1 MGERGGS
8 VNARRKLPW
17 LLLLLVTLALAL
29 VAAGCGG
36 DDDDAT
42 EPAGEDTTAVEET
55 TTEEEV
61 EPIKVGLVTDIGGL
75 NDRGF
80 NSLAN
85 AGLERAEAELGAEI
99 RVLESKSDA
108 DYIPNLQSL
117 AEEGYDLVVS
127 VGFLMGEATHAAAE
141 AFPDTNF
148 AIIDFGYGGD
158 GCEDTNSCELPN
170 LQGLLFKEQE
180 TGYLAGYL
188 AGLVTETNTI
198 SSVGGIKIPPVD
210 RFIAGYQAGA
220 LASNPDI
227 TTLNGYS
234 EDFVDQAKCK
244 ELALGQI
251 AEGSDVVFQ
260 VAGGCGLGALDAAS
274 EEGVW
279 GIGVDA
285 DQAFLGDHVLTSAL
299 KRVDEAV
306 FQTIQA
312 QADGSFTGGSVTL
325 FGLAEE
331 GVGLGEFSPNADQA
345 AIDEA
350 LAQVQ
355 GIVDGSITVPDTLE

>member
-1 MGERGGS
+1 

-17 LLLLLVTLALAL
+17 LLLLLATLALAL

-36 DDDDAT
+36 DDDDGD
-42 EPAGEDTTAVEET
+42 AGDTSAVEET
-55 TTEEEV
+55 TSEEA

-85 AGLERAEAELGAEI
+85 QGLERAASDLGVEI

-108 DYIPNLQSL
+108 DYIPNLSTL
-117 AEEGYDLVVS
+117 AEEGYNLIIS
-127 VGFLMGEATHAAAE
+127 VGFLMGEATHQAAE
-141 AFPDTNF
+141 AFPDTSF
-148 AIIDFGYGGD
+148 AIIDNAYGGE
-158 GCEDTNSCELPN
+158 GCEETNTCELPN

-188 AGLVTETNTI
+188 AGLVTESNTI

-220 LASNPDI
+220 KASNPDV

-244 ELALGQI
+244 EVALDQI

-260 VAGGCGLGALDAAS
+260 VAGGCGLGALDAAQ

-285 DQAFLGDHVLTSAL
+285 NQAFLGDHVLTSAL
-299 KRVDEAV
+299 KKVDEAV
-306 FQTIQA
+306 YQTIA
-312 QADGSFTGGSVTL
+312 AVADGSFQGGGVTL

-331 GVGLGEFSPNADQA
+331 GVGLGEFSPNAPQD
-345 AIDEA
+345 AIDQTLE
-350 LAQVQ
+350 QIP
-355 GIVDGSITVPDTLE
+355 GIVDGTIEVPESLE

>member
-1 MGERGGS
+1 

-17 LLLLLVTLALAL
+17 LLLLLATLALAL

-36 DDDDAT
+36 DDDDG
-42 EPAGEDTTAVEET
+42 AGEGTGAAEDTTSGAA
-55 TTEEEV
+55 

-85 AGLERAEAELGAEI
+85 QGLERAASDLGVEI

-108 DYIPNLQSL
+108 DYIPNLSTL
-117 AEEGYDLVVS
+117 AEEGYNLVIS
-127 VGFLMGEATHAAAE
+127 VGFLMGEATHQAAE

-148 AIIDFGYGGD
+148 AIIDFAYGGE
-158 GCEDTNSCELPN
+158 GCEDTNTCELPN

-188 AGLVTETNTI
+188 AGLVTESNTI

-220 LASNPDI
+220 KASNPDVE
-227 TTLNGYS
+227 TLNGYS

-244 ELALGQI
+244 ELALDQI
-251 AEGSDVVFQ
+251 AEGSDIVFQ

-299 KRVDEAV
+299 KKVDEAV
-306 FQTIQA
+306 FQTIQG
-312 QADGSFTGGSVTL
+312 QADGSFQGGGVTL

-331 GVGLGEFSPNADQA
+331 GVGLGEFSPNAPQE
-345 AIDEA
+345 AIDET
-350 LAQVQ
+350 LAQVPS
-355 GIVDGSITVPDTLE
+355 IVDGSIEVPDTLD

>member
-1 MGERGGS
+1 MGEGGGS
-8 VNARRKLPW
+8 VKVTRKLPW
-17 LLLLLVTLALAL
+17 LLVLLVTLLLAL

-36 DDDDAT
+36 DDDDGD
-42 EPAGEDTTAVEET
+42 AGDGDTTAATDEA
-55 TTEEEV
+55 TTEEA
-61 EPIKVGLVTDIGGL
+61 EPIRVGLVTDIGGL

-85 AGLERAEAELGAEI
+85 EGLERAASELGAEI

-108 DYIPNLQSL
+108 DYIPNLSTL
-117 AEEGYDLVVS
+117 AEEGFDLIIS

-141 AFPDTNF
+141 EFPETNF
-148 AIIDFGYGGD
+148 AIIDNAYGGE
-158 GCEDTNSCELPN
+158 GCEETNTCELPN

-188 AGLVTETNTI
+188 AGLVTESNTI

-220 LASNPDI
+220 MASNPDI
-227 TTLNGYS
+227 TTLNAYS

-244 ELALGQI
+244 EVALDQI

-260 VAGGCGLGALDAAS
+260 VAGGCGLGALDAAQQ
-274 EEGVW
+274 EGVW

-285 DQAFLGDHVLTSAL
+285 DQAFLGEHVLTSAL

-306 FQTIQA
+306 FQTISA
-312 QADGSFTGGSVTL
+312 VADGSFTGGSVTL
-325 FGLAEE
+325 FGLAED
-331 GVGLGEFSPNADQA
+331 GVGLGEFSPNAPQE

-350 LAQVQ
+350 LAQVD
-355 GIVDGSITVPDTLE
+355 GIVSGEIEVPDALR

>member
-1 MGERGGS
+1 L
-8 VNARRKLPW
+8 V
-17 LLLLLVTLALAL
+17 LLVTLLLAL

-36 DDDDAT
+36 DDDDGDEAGGGDTSAAT
-42 EPAGEDTTAVEET
+42 EEA
-55 TTEEEV
+55 TTEEA
-61 EPIKVGLVTDIGGL
+61 EPIRVGLVTDIGGL

-85 AGLERAEAELGAEI
+85 EGLERAASELGAEI

-108 DYIPNLQSL
+108 DYIPNLSTL
-117 AEEGYDLVVS
+117 AEEGFDLIIS
-127 VGFLMGEATHAAAE
+127 VGFLMGEATHTAAE
-141 AFPDTNF
+141 EFPDTSF
-148 AIIDFGYGGD
+148 AIIDNAYGGE
-158 GCEDTNSCELPN
+158 GCEETNTCELPN

-188 AGLVTETNTI
+188 AGLLTESNTI

-220 LASNPDI
+220 AASNPDI
-227 TTLNGYS
+227 TTLNAYS

-244 ELALGQI
+244 EVALDQI
-251 AEGSDVVFQ
+251 AEGSDIVFQ
-260 VAGGCGLGALDAAS
+260 VAGGCGLGALDAAQQ
-274 EEGVW
+274 EGVW

-285 DQAFLGDHVLTSAL
+285 DQAFLGEHVLTSAL

-312 QADGSFTGGSVTL
+312 VADGSFTGGDVTL
-325 FGLAEE
+325 FGLAED
-331 GVGLGEFSPNADQA
+331 GVGLGEFSPNAPQE

-350 LAQVQ
+350 LAQVD
-355 GIVDGSITVPDTLE
+355 GIVSGEIEVPDALE

>member
-1 MGERGGS
+1 

-17 LLLLLVTLALAL
+17 LLLLLATLALAL

-36 DDDDAT
+36 DDDDDD
-42 EPAGEDTTAVEET
+42 AGGDTSAVEDTTSEGA
-55 TTEEEV
+55 

-85 AGLERAEAELGAEI
+85 QGLERAASDLGVEI

-108 DYIPNLQSL
+108 DYIPNLSTL
-117 AEEGYDLVVS
+117 AEEGYNLVIS
-127 VGFLMGEATHAAAE
+127 VGFLMGEATHQAAE
-141 AFPDTNF
+141 AFPDTSF
-148 AIIDFGYGGD
+148 AIIDNAYGGE
-158 GCEDTNSCELPN
+158 GCEDTNTCELPN

-188 AGLVTETNTI
+188 AGLVTESNTI

-220 LASNPDI
+220 QASNPDI

-244 ELALGQI
+244 EVALDQI

-299 KRVDEAV
+299 KKVDEAV
-306 FQTIQA
+306 YQTIA
-312 QADGSFTGGSVTL
+312 AVADGSFQGGGVTL

-331 GVGLGEFSPNADQA
+331 GVGLGEFSPNAPQD
-345 AIDEA
+345 AIDATLE
-350 LAQVQ
+350 QIP
-355 GIVDGSITVPDTLE
+355 GIVDGTIEVPETLE

>member
-1 MGERGGS
+1 

-17 LLLLLVTLALAL
+17 LLVLLVTLALAL

-36 DDDDAT
+36 DDDDDDAA
-42 EPAGEDTTAVEET
+42 PADTGAVEEP
-55 TTEEEV
+55 TTEEA

-85 AGLERAEAELGAEI
+85 QGLERAASELGAEI
-99 RVLESKSDA
+99 RVLESTSDA
-108 DYIPNLQSL
+108 DYIPNLSTL
-117 AEEGYDLVVS
+117 AEEGYNLIIS
-127 VGFLMGEATHAAAE
+127 VGFLMGEATHQAAE

-148 AIIDFGYGGD
+148 AIIDFAYGGE
-158 GCEDTNSCELPN
+158 GCEETNSCELPN

-188 AGLVTETNTI
+188 AGLVTESNTI

-220 LASNPDI
+220 AASNPDVK
-227 TTLNGYS
+227 TLNGYS

-244 ELALGQI
+244 ELALDQI

-260 VAGGCGLGALDAAS
+260 VAGGCGLGALDAAA

-285 DQAFLGDHVLTSAL
+285 DQAFLGEHVLTSAL

-306 FQTIQA
+306 YQTIQA

-331 GVGLGEFSPNADQA
+331 GVGLGEFSPNAPQE

-350 LAQVQ
+350 LAQIPS
-355 GIVDGSITVPDTLE
+355 IVDGSITVPDTLE

>member
-1 MGERGGS
+1 MGDRGGS

-36 DDDDAT
+36 DDDDDA
-42 EPAGEDTTAVEET
+42 AGGEDTTAAEDT
-55 TTEEEV
+55 TTAEEPV
-61 EPIKVGLVTDIGGL
+61 KVGLVTDIGGL

-85 AGLERAEAELGAEI
+85 QGLERAASELGAEI

-108 DYIPNLQSL
+108 DYIPNLSTL
-117 AEEGYDLVVS
+117 AEEGYDLVIS
-127 VGFLMGEATHAAAE
+127 VGFLMGEATHQAAE

-148 AIIDFGYGGD
+148 AIIDFAYGGE
-158 GCEDTNSCELPN
+158 GCEDTNTCELPN

-188 AGLVTETNTI
+188 AGLVTESNTI

-220 LASNPDI
+220 KASNPDVK
-227 TTLNGYS
+227 TLNGYS

-244 ELALGQI
+244 EVALDQI

-299 KRVDEAV
+299 KKVDEAV
-306 FQTIQA
+306 FQTIQG
-312 QADGSFTGGSVTL
+312 QAEGSFQGGGVTL

-331 GVGLGEFSPNADQA
+331 GVGLGEFSPNAPQE
-345 AIDEA
+345 AIDET
-350 LAQVQ
+350 LAQVPS
-355 GIVDGSITVPDTLE
+355 IVDGSIEVPDTLD

>member
-1 MGERGGS
+1 
-8 VNARRKLPW
+8 VKVTRKLPW
-17 LLLLLVTLALAL
+17 LLVLLVTLLLAL

-36 DDDDAT
+36 DDENGDAGDGDTSAATDDAT
-42 EPAGEDTTAVEET
+42 
-55 TTEEEV
+55 TEEA
-61 EPIKVGLVTDIGGL
+61 EPIRVGLVTDIGGL

-85 AGLERAEAELGAEI
+85 EGLERAESELGAEI

-108 DYIPNLQSL
+108 DYIPNLSTL
-117 AEEGYDLVVS
+117 AEEGFDLVIS
-127 VGFLMGEATHAAAE
+127 VGFLMGEATHTAAE
-141 AFPDTNF
+141 EFPDTSF
-148 AIIDFGYGGD
+148 AIIDNAYGGE
-158 GCEDTNSCELPN
+158 GCEETNTCELPN

-188 AGLVTETNTI
+188 AGLVTESNTI

-220 LASNPDI
+220 QASNPDI
-227 TTLNGYS
+227 TLLNAYS

-244 ELALGQI
+244 EVALDQI
-251 AEGSDVVFQ
+251 AEGSDIVFQ
-260 VAGGCGLGALDAAS
+260 VAGGCGLGALDAAQQ
-274 EEGVW
+274 EGVW

-285 DQAFLGDHVLTSAL
+285 DQAFLGEHVLTSAL

-312 QADGSFTGGSVTL
+312 VSDGSFQGGGVTL
-325 FGLAEE
+325 FGLAED
-331 GVGLGEFSPNADQA
+331 GVGLGEFSPNAPQE

-350 LAQVQ
+350 LAQAD
-355 GIVDGSITVPDTLE
+355 GIVSGEIEVPDTLE

>member
-1 MGERGGS
+1 M
-8 VNARRKLPW
+8 NARRKLPW
-17 LLLLLVTLALAL
+17 LLLLLATLALAL

-36 DDDDAT
+36 DDDDD
-42 EPAGEDTTAVEET
+42 AGPGDTSAVEDTTS
-55 TTEEEV
+55 EEV
-61 EPIKVGLVTDIGGL
+61 EPARIGLVTDIGGL

-85 AGLERAEAELGAEI
+85 QGLERAASELGAEI

-108 DYIPNLQSL
+108 DYIPNLESL
-117 AEEGYDLVVS
+117 ATDGYDLIIS
-127 VGFLMGEATHAAAE
+127 VGFLMGEATHTAAE

-148 AIIDFGYGGD
+148 AIIDFAYGGD

-188 AGLVTETNTI
+188 AGLVTESNTI

-220 LASNPDI
+220 AASNPDI

-244 ELALGQI
+244 QLALDQI
-251 AEGSDVVFQ
+251 DEGSDVVFQ

-274 EEGVW
+274 EAGVW

-285 DQAFLGDHVLTSAL
+285 DQAFLGAHVLTSAL

-306 FQTIQA
+306 YQTIVA
-312 QADGSFTGGSVTL
+312 QAEDTFTGGSVTL

-331 GVGLGEFSPNADQA
+331 GVGLGEFSPDAPQE
-345 AIDEA
+345 AIDET
-350 LAQVQ
+350 LAQIPS
-355 GIVDGSITVPDTLE
+355 IVDGTIEVPDALE

>member
-1 MGERGGS
+1 

-17 LLLLLVTLALAL
+17 LLLLLVTLALGL

-36 DDDDAT
+36 DDDDTT
-42 EPAGEDTTAVEET
+42 EPAGEDTTAVEDT
-55 TTEEEV
+55 TTEEA
-61 EPIKVGLVTDIGGL
+61 EPVKVGLVTDIGGL

-99 RVLESKSDA
+99 RVLESESDA
-108 DYIPNLQSL
+108 DYIPNLSTL
-117 AEEGYDLVVS
+117 AEEDYDLIIS
-127 VGFLMGEATHAAAE
+127 VGFLMGEATHQAAE

-148 AIIDFGYGGD
+148 AIIDFAYGGD
-158 GCEDTNSCELPN
+158 GCEETDSCELPN

-188 AGLVTETNTI
+188 AGLVTESNTV
-198 SSVGGIKIPPVD
+198 SSVGGIAIPPVD

-220 LASNPDI
+220 AASNPDV
-227 TTLNGYS
+227 TTLNAYS

-244 ELALGQI
+244 EIALDQI

-299 KRVDEAV
+299 KKVDEAV
-306 FQTIQA
+306 YQAIQS
-312 QADGSFTGGSVTL
+312 QAEGSFAGGSVTL